1 MNERIRVVIA
11 DDEGP
16 ARAFLADQLHSW
28 DDVELVGQASSGPE
42 AVRLIEATRPD
53 LALLDLQ
60 MPELDGLGVVRMLRR
75 DAVPLVA
82 FITAYEEYAVHAFEL
97 AALDY
102 LLKPVQP
109 ARLRATLTRA
119 HDRLEQ
125 ADYDPAESARV
136 HAAAAAIEVGASGAY
151 LRRIPVR
158 RREDILILPVEQIAS
173 IVAHGDVLHVTTAAG
188 ERHILAY
195 RLKELET
202 RLDPARFLRLSR
214 SSLANVDLIERV
226 SPMPGGLYV
235 VTLRNRQVLNVSR
248 QRARML
254 RDELLQL

>member
-1 MNERIRVVIA
+1 MNGRIRVVIA

-16 ARAFLADQLHSW
+16 ARASLADLLHSW
-28 DDVELVGQASSGPE
+28 DDVELVGQAVSGPE

-82 FITAYEEYAVHAFEL
+82 FVTAYDEYAVHAFEL

-119 HDRLEQ
+119 HERLEQ
-125 ADYDPAESARV
+125 ADYDPGESARV

-158 RREDILILPVEQIAS
+158 RGEDIVILPVEQIAS
-173 IVAHGDVLHVTTAAG
+173 IVAHGDALHVTTAAG
-188 ERHILAY
+188 ERHTLAY
-195 RLKELET
+195 RLKELEP

-214 SSLANVDLIERV
+214 STIANVDLIERV
-226 SPMPGGLYV
+226 SPMPGGTYV
-235 VTLRNRQVLNVSR
+235 VTLRNRQMLNVSR
-248 QRARML
+248 LRARAL
-254 RDELLQL
+254 RDELLRL